1 MRKFLFASTCAV
13 LLAGGFATA
22 QEAAVDSSAVDSA
35 TPTGAVN
42 SPAVDSAAPTGAVDS
57 PPSATT
63 PAVAAPKP
71 EKKKKQQEAKRVPAR
86 AADVDD
92 PPGSLY
98 QIQGNRESM
107 GYREADHAPTVAL
120 SHAHLIDRLPE
131 RKTITRPKN
140 GN

>member
-1 MRKFLFASTCAV
+1 MRKFLFASTCAA

-22 QEAAVDSSAVDSA
+22 QEAAVDGPAVDST
-35 TPTGAVN
+35 TPTGAVD
-42 SPAVDSAAPTGAVDS
+42 SPAVDSATQSGAVDS
-57 PPSATT
+57 PPSATS

-120 SHAHLIDRLPE
+120 SHAHLIDRFPE